1 MNYYKVH
8 LTTYKV
14 FVSTL
19 LIALVYVLLIIFLM
33 NGNLIKNTLLGNHDI
48 GYKVK
53 IVIYLMLGMWTSMSR
68 VGLFLLITTAI
79 LTGLNISFLSQ
90 KIKSLKSQGNLKLTV
105 GGGSILGVI
114 SSGCAACGLP
124 ILAILGLGGSL
135 AFLPLRGMELSYIS
149 VIILSYSLYLLVKPI
164 PINNCN
170 INK

>member
-1 MNYYKVH
+1 MNYYKI
-8 LTTYKV
+8 L
-14 FVSTL
+14 VSTL
-19 LIALVYVLLIIFLM
+19 LIALVYILLIIFLM
-33 NGNLIKNTLLGNHDI
+33 NSNLVKNTLLGNHDI

-53 IVIYLMLGMWTSMSR
+53 IVTYLMLGMWTSMSKI
-68 VGLFLLITTAI
+68 GLFLLITTAI
-79 LTGLNISFLSQ
+79 LTGLNISLLSE
-90 KIKSLKSQGNLKLTV
+90 KIKTLKFQGNLQFVV
-105 GGGSILGVI
+105 GGSSILGVI

-149 VIILSYSLYLLVKPI
+149 VIVLSYSLYLLVKPI

>member
-1 MNYYKVH
+1 M
-8 LTTYKV
+8 
-14 FVSTL
+14 TL
-19 LIALVYVLLIIFLM
+19 LIALIYVFLIVFLM
-33 NGNLIKNTLLGNHDI
+33 NSNLVKSTLFGNHDI
-48 GYKVK
+48 SYKVK
-53 IVIYLMLGMWTSMSR
+53 IIIYLMIGMWTSMSR
-68 VGLFLLITTAI
+68 IGLFLLITTAI

-90 KIKSLKSQGNLKLTV
+90 KIKDLKSQGNLKLTV
-105 GGGSILGVI
+105 GGGTLLGVI

-124 ILAILGLGGSL
+124 ILAILGLGSSL

>member
-1 MNYYKVH
+1 MNYYRID
-8 LTTYKV
+8 LTTYKT
-14 FVSTL
+14 FVTAL
-19 LIALVYVLLIIFLM
+19 LIALVYILMIVFLM
-33 NGNLIKNTLLGNHDI
+33 NSNLIKNTLLGNHDL

-53 IVIYLMLGMWTSMSR
+53 IVFYLMLGMWTSMSR
-68 VGLFLLITTAI
+68 IGLFLLITTAV

-90 KIKSLKSQGNLKLTV
+90 KIKSLKLQGNLKLTV

-135 AFLPLRGMELSYIS
+135 AFLPLRGMELSYLS
-149 VIILSYSLYLLVKPI
+149 VIILTYSLYLLVKPI